1 MRRQKRIFCF
11 GLMGLLVWLMP
22 VTSSAGAAPQQTGA
36 GEKNQPVALPAARE
50 ELLGELSDEPK
61 DVAEVVLSNDGMRFA
76 AKIKRG
82 KQWVLVVDGK
92 EGPVS
97 EDFAGISFSRSG
109 ARHIIYAVKRSG
121 KWTEM
126 MDGKELGAQFDAP
139 VPDPSRNPHLSAGP
153 LWTPAPYTPGSIGGI
168 LNGLDAVGMFSTM
181 ISTRFGQNVAPTS
194 TDAAKQMQGSF
205 WLWQGDTLQRHAYGI
220 RRGKTSLM
228 IIDSKEGPGFED
240 IGGPAFS
247 PDGQRVAYAA
257 KRDKEWRVV
266 ADGVEGPGF
275 QEIGSP
281 VFSPDGLRLVYS
293 AKSEKHWAMVDGPG
307 SGPKFMEI
315 SPPYFS
321 PDGKRLAYWAKRQT
335 KKGTSGSEVYVIS
348 ELIVA
353 DGKEGPEFDAVGPP
367 VFSPDS
373 IHLAYWA
380 KGKKKEHV
388 LIVDGQPRFEFK
400 ELLAG
405 PEFSPDGQHI
415 AYVDWSNGGFLGTLD
430 GKSVAESKAPG
441 YHTLSLGK
449 YFAEQITFS
458 VDSQRLAYV
467 VVSGGENYWEGA
479 TKRAKRRVVVD
490 GHEHNLYDAYGINL
504 TFSPDSRHVAYI
516 VHGGLKKDK
525 STVVIDGREGGPYDS
540 VLGGVFHRG
549 VGADGGTSAE
559 FVYIAR
565 EGRKFYRVTQ
575 ALP

>member
-11 GLMGLLVWLMP
+11 GLMGMLVWLIP
-22 VTSSAGAAPQQTGA
+22 VTSSAGAAPQETGA

-61 DVAEVVLSNDGMRFA
+61 DVAEVVLSNDGIRFA

-97 EDFAGISFSRSG
+97 EDFAGISFSRPG

-126 MDGKELGAQFDAP
+126 LDDKELGPAFDALI
-139 VPDPSRNPHLSAGP
+139 PDPSKNPRNATGP
-153 LWTPAPYTPGSIGGI
+153 MWMPPPASPGSVGSM
-168 LNGLDAVGMFSTM
+168 LNGLDAAGMLYTALN
-181 ISTRFGQNVAPTS
+181 TRYSQPVAPTAK
-194 TDAAKQMQGSF
+194 DASREMEGSSWF
-205 WLWQGDTLQRHAYGI
+205 WQNDNLQRHAYAG

-228 IIDSKEGPGFED
+228 FIDGKEGPEF
-240 IGGPAFS
+240 
-247 PDGQRVAYAA
+247 
-257 KRDKEWRVV
+257 
-266 ADGVEGPGF
+266 AD
-275 QEIGSP
+275 
-281 VFSPDGLRLVYS
+281 
-293 AKSEKHWAMVDGPG
+293 
-307 SGPKFMEI
+307 I

-335 KKGTSGSEVYVIS
+335 KKGTGGSEVYVIS

-353 DGKEGPEFDAVGPP
+353 DGKEGPEFDDVGPP

-373 IHLAYWA
+373 MHLAYWA

-388 LIVDGQPRFEFK
+388 LIVDGQPRFEFE

-458 VDSQRLAYV
+458 ADSQRLAYV

-540 VLGGVFHRG
+540 VLGGVFHKE

-575 ALP
+575 PLP